1 MSVTISGKMWL
12 LVVLLVLLAVSI
24 FHNVSWRESIPI
36 QSKINIPKS
45 KKAELSS
52 KDEVLETALLSR
64 NIPEFSTIRR
74 NIFEF
79 DAATPPIV
87 SEVQTEPTNENDDE
101 VAEAQK
107 LPDVRY
113 LAFYLEKNSKSTP
126 IGAIINGGRIYVGVE
141 GDTLAGKYKVLHI
154 GDEYIVLRYLP
165 DNRII
170 RLPMGK
176 ESGVV
181 VEENESATNR

>member
-12 LVVLLVLLAVSI
+12 LLVLLVLLAVSI
-24 FHNVSWRESIPI
+24 FYSATWRESIPI
-36 QSKINIPKS
+36 QSKIKIPTS
-45 KKAELSS
+45 KKTEVSS

-79 DAATPPIV
+79 DGDTPPV
-87 SEVQTEPTNENDDE
+87 VAEVQPESTNENEAD
-101 VAEAQK
+101 VAETQQ

-126 IGAIINGGRIYVGVE
+126 IGAIINGGRIYVGVQ
-141 GDTLAGKYKVLHI
+141 GDILAGKYRVLHI
-154 GDEYIVLRYLP
+154 DDEYIVLRYLP